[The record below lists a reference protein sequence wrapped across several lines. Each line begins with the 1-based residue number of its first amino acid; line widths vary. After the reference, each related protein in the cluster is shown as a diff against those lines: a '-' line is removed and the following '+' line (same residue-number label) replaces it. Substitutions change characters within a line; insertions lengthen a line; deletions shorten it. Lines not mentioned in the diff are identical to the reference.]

1 MVWAKEENMEFGDQ
15 MRQLRK
21 REGLTQEQLAQRL
34 MVTRQAVSNWE
45 RGTNLPDIE
54 TLIRIATTFHVSLDL
69 LILGKGESN
78 MNNTNIAET
87 GKTTG
92 EGETLES
99 RMAQKLIRD
108 GSEGR
113 QAHGNMVT
121 VIVGCALMLMGA
133 LCVFVKANSVEY
145 VDAAGVLHENFFLLP
160 IAAAFFL
167 AGLVTVVA
175 AGVARIVRNSRR
187 N

>member
-1 MVWAKEENMEFGDQ
+1 MEFGDQ

-34 MVTRQAVSNWE
+34 MLTRQAVSNWE

-78 MNNTNIAET
+78 MDDKDLAEASQ
-87 GKTTG
+87 TTG
-92 EGETLES
+92 AAEAADS
-99 RMAQKLIRD
+99 KVARKLIRD

-113 QAHGNMVT
+113 RAHSNMVT
-121 VIVGCALMLMGA
+121 VTVGCALMLMGA
-133 LCVFVKANSVEY
+133 FCLFVKASSVEY
-145 VDAAGVLHENFFLLP
+145 VDSAGMLHENFFLVP
-160 IAAAFFL
+160 MAEAFFL

-175 AGVARIVRNSRR
+175 AGIARIVRNRR
-187 N
+187 HD

>member
-1 MVWAKEENMEFGDQ
+1 MEFGDQ

-21 REGLTQEQLAQRL
+21 REGMTQEQLAQSL

-69 LILGKGESN
+69 LILGKGETN
-78 MNNTNIAET
+78 MDDRNVAEDGKAAVAKETTNT
-87 GKTTG
+87 K
-92 EGETLES
+92 
-99 RMAQKLIRD
+99 MARKLIRD

-113 QAHGNMVT
+113 RAHSNMVT
-121 VIVGCALMLMGA
+121 VVIGCALMLMGA

-145 VDAAGVLHENFFLLP
+145 VDAAGILHENFFLLP
-160 IAAAFFL
+160 MAAAFFL

-175 AGVARIVRNSRR
+175 AGVTRIVSNHRHD
-187 N
+187 

>member
-1 MVWAKEENMEFGDQ
+1 MEFGDQ

-78 MNNTNIAET
+78 MDDKDLA
-87 GKTTG
+87 GPA
-92 EGETLES
+92 
-99 RMAQKLIRD
+99 R
-108 GSEGR
+108 R
-113 QAHGNMVT
+113 QAPRRRPT
-121 VIVGCALMLMGA
+121 ARWPASSSATAAREGA
-133 LCVFVKANSVEY
+133 PTATWS
-145 VDAAGVLHENFFLLP
+145 P
-160 IAAAFFL
+160 
-167 AGLVTVVA
+167 
-175 AGVARIVRNSRR
+175 
-187 N
+187 